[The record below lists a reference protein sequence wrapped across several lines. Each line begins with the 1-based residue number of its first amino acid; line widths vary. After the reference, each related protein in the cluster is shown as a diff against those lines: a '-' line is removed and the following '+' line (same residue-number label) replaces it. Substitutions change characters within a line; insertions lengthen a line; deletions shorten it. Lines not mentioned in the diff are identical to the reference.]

1 MRARIC
7 VRDFFVYSIINLT
20 SDVLLFIFIARN
32 YYRRGMGYSF
42 LFCRKA
48 SSATLATFFFEVYMA
63 HDYVIISDTTCNLP
77 KEFYEDDFAIIPMD
91 VIIDGKAYDAD
102 SMSRK
107 DFYNE
112 MRHGILPT
120 TSLINTATAVDFFT
134 PYLEKGQ
141 DVFFICFSS
150 KLSGS
155 FKSVSE
161 AREELLEKY
170 PDRKIC
176 VLDSKSASGG
186 EGMLVYYC
194 LKKRREGA
202 TFSELKEFAE
212 AFRDVCHHDF
222 TVNDLMHLY
231 RGGRLKKSAAIVGTA
246 MQVKPILITDTDG
259 YLVPIAKV
267 IGRKMAIKALFDKM
281 CEKSEGIDNSE
292 FVYIEHAD
300 CEADALVL
308 KQKIEEHFGY
318 KNIYINELNPIIGTH
333 VGPECLALFYIGKD
347 KQK

>member
-1 MRARIC
+1 MRAG
-7 VRDFFVYSIINLT
+7 VFPS
-20 SDVLLFIFIARN
+20 
-32 YYRRGMGYSF
+32 
-42 LFCRKA
+42 
-48 SSATLATFFFEVYMA
+48 
-63 HDYVIISDTTCNLP
+63 
-77 KEFYEDDFAIIPMD
+77 
-91 VIIDGKAYDAD
+91 
-102 SMSRK
+102 
-107 DFYNE
+107 
-112 MRHGILPT
+112 
-120 TSLINTATAVDFFT
+120 TSLINTTTAIDFFT

-155 FKSVSE
+155 FKAVTE
-161 AREELLEKY
+161 AGEELMERF

-176 VLDSKSASGG
+176 IIDSKSASGG

-202 TFSELKEFAE
+202 SFQELVDFATS
-212 AFRDVCHHDF
+212 FRDVCHHDF

-246 MQVKPILITDTDG
+246 MQVKPILITDTEG
-259 YLVPIAKV
+259 YLVPISKV
-267 IGRKMAIKALFDKM
+267 IGRKMAVKALFDKM

-300 CEADALVL
+300 CEADALTL

-318 KNIYINELNPIIGTH
+318 KNIVINEMSPIIGAH